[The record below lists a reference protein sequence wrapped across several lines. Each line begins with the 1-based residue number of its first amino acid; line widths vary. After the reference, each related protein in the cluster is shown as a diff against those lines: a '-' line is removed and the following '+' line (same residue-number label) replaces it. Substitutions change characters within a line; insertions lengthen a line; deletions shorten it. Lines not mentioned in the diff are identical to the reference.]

1 MGNDCTNWKNSHFNK
16 DEKYK
21 VKWIDLDN
29 VDSKKDNLRYRGIE
43 KGCSFFARGE
53 GLWYSDD
60 YVYFTSTS
68 GGKDRLGQ
76 IWRYRHVKNQKYDG
90 ELELF
95 FESNNK
101 DVLKL
106 PDNITVTPWGDVLIS
121 EDGKGHDRLIGI
133 NKKGKTYSLAK
144 NILNKSEFAGACFS
158 PDGKILFVN
167 IYKPTMTL
175 AIKGPWSD
183 FI

>member
-1 MGNDCTNWKNSHFNK
+1 M
-16 DEKYK
+16 
-21 VKWIDLDN
+21 
-29 VDSKKDNLRYRGIE
+29 
-43 KGCSFFARGE
+43 
-53 GLWYSDD
+53 
-60 YVYFTSTS
+60 
-68 GGKDRLGQ
+68 
-76 IWRYRHVKNQKYDG
+76 
-90 ELELF
+90 
-95 FESNNK
+95 
-101 DVLKL
+101 